1 MFSNYFKTAFRFI
14 IRNKLFSIINILG
27 LSVGMACSVLIFLW
41 VNYES
46 NWEKYHLKAEQV
58 HRFVVDAHISGKSFK
73 AAVTPAPFAAHLREN
88 IPEITQA
95 ISFRPM
101 DGKTLVS
108 TPLDDDV
115 VEFYEDSYA
124 FADSTYFELFTH
136 PFIYGTPESALE
148 HTNSIVLTR
157 ETAEKYFPG
166 INPLGKTMEMWRGD
180 INVKVTAVIEDLPE
194 NSHIQ
199 FDLLMPF
206 SLLKSSS
213 GTNVG
218 WGHFYYNNYVLLQ
231 KDADL
236 AIVNQKIADLIKNL
250 ELPLGDARFYLQP
263 LLDIHLK
270 SDFDID
276 INDSVS
282 EVNRNVYY
290 FSIIAVFVLIVACLN
305 FMNLASARSA
315 KRAREVG
322 VRKVVGA
329 SKGRLIVQFL
339 GESMIMSVLAIIIA
353 FILVET
359 LLPYFCTLTGREL
372 SLYGQ
377 AGYNLIWGFML
388 LALFTGLFSG
398 LYPAFLI
405 SGFKPAKVLKGGL
418 KGKQNVA
425 LRKSLIVFQYVL
437 AAILIFATIVV
448 YKQLSFV
455 SKTNLGYTRDQLIYV
470 PINGN
475 LRSKCVEFKKQLLTN
490 SSIVNAGVSSDIP
503 TNTIHLWGGIDWEG
517 KDPDYETQM
526 YFYTVD
532 HDFIDLM
539 EITLVE
545 GRDFELNADSS
556 NYILNEAAVKQMGIE
571 DPLNSWFSH
580 GDVKGRIVGVVEDF
594 HFKSLKNKVEPM
606 VMRIADNNLHYII
619 FRTSPGSTEQAINI
633 LDELW
638 EDFEINTPM
647 EYHFLDQEFENL
659 YADEQRA
666 GKVFFYFSAF
676 AILISCLG
684 LFGLSTF
691 LLESRTKE
699 IGIRKAMG
707 AESRDITLLLTKEYF
722 TLILISMGIGLPLA
736 WFLMHKWLQNF
747 VLQINIGII
756 YYILVFAVLIAITFV
771 SISRQTI
778 KAVYTNPVDALKYE

>member
-46 NWEKYHLKAEQV
+46 SWEKHHEKAEQV
-58 HRFVVDAHISGKSFK
+58 HRFVVDAIISGKSFK
-73 AAVTPAPFAAHLREN
+73 AAVTPAPFARHLQEN
-88 IPEITQA
+88 IPEITHA

-108 TPLDDDV
+108 TPVDRDV

-124 FADSTYFELFTH
+124 FADSSYFELFTH
-136 PFIYGTPESALE
+136 PFIYGTPELALAE
-148 HTNSIVLTR
+148 LHSIVLTR
-157 ETAEKYFPG
+157 TCAEKYFPG
-166 INPLGKTMEMWRGD
+166 INPLGKTMEMWNGR
-180 INVKVTAVIEDLPE
+180 ITAKVTAVIADLPQ

-199 FDLLMPF
+199 FDFLMPF
-206 SLLKSSS
+206 SLLKKSS

-218 WGHFYYNNYVLLQ
+218 WGHFYFNNYVLLQ
-231 KDADL
+231 RDADL
-236 AIVNQKIADLIKNL
+236 DIVNRKIADVIEKL

-263 LLDIHLK
+263 LLNIHLK

-282 EVNRNVYY
+282 QVNHNVYY

-339 GESMIMSVLAIIIA
+339 GESLIMSVFALIIA

-359 LLPYFCTLTGREL
+359 ILPYFSSLTGREL

-377 AGYNLIWGFML
+377 AGYNLIWGFIL
-388 LALFTGLFSG
+388 LALFTGIFSG
-398 LYPAFLI
+398 LYPAMLI
-405 SGFKPAKVLKGGL
+405 SRFKPAQVLKGGL
-418 KGKQNVA
+418 KGKQNVT
-425 LRKSLIVFQYVL
+425 LRKSFIVFQYIL
-437 AAILIFATIVV
+437 AVILIFATIVV
-448 YKQLSFV
+448 YNQLSFV
-455 SKTNLGYTRDQLIYV
+455 SKTDLGYTREQLIYI

-475 LRSKCVEFKKQLLTN
+475 LGSKCVEFKKQLLTN
-490 SSIVNAGVSSDIP
+490 SSIVNASVSSDIP
-503 TNTIHLWGGIDWEG
+503 TNTIHLWGGINWEG
-517 KDPDYETQM
+517 KDPDYESQM

-539 EITLVE
+539 EIDLVQ
-545 GRDFELNADSS
+545 GRDFVLNADST
-556 NYILNEAAVKQMGIE
+556 NYIVNESAVKQMGLE

-580 GDVKGRIVGVVEDF
+580 SDVKGRIIGVVKDF

-606 VMRIADNNLHYII
+606 VMRIADNNLNYII
-619 FRTSPGSTEQAINI
+619 FRTSQGSTEQAINI
-633 LDELW
+633 LEKLW
-638 EDFEINTPM
+638 MDFEINTPL
-647 EYHFLDQEFENL
+647 EYHFLDQEFGNL
-659 YADEQRA
+659 YADEERA
-666 GKVFFYFSAF
+666 GKVFLYFSAF
-676 AILISCLG
+676 AIFISCLG

-699 IGIRKAMG
+699 IGVRKAMG
-707 AESRDITLLLTKEYF
+707 AESLDITLLLTKEYF
-722 TLILISMGIGLPLA
+722 TLILIAMGIGLPVA

-747 VLQINIGII
+747 ALQINIGITI
-756 YYILVFAVLIAITFV
+756 YILVFIALTAITFI

-778 KAVYTNPVDALKYE
+778 QAVYTNPVDALKYE